1 MSRSTL
7 LLWKQMLKAGE
18 TNLSPQF
25 KNVFLRGLLVSP
37 EGVVMLQGAN
47 PQLNQ
52 LGQTLALQ
60 DTPIAGWVF
69 LDPGL
74 NV

>member
-52 LGQTLALQ
+52 LGQS
-60 DTPIAGWVF
+60 WS
-69 LDPGL
+69 
-74 NV
+74 